1 MDLRNVIFAIAL
13 SFAVLF
19 GWSAFFETPRIEE
32 QKKLE
37 ESGNSL
43 EGVENKSSAPSV
55 NLDKNIAQ
63 NISRED
69 AIKSVD
75 RVVFEN
81 ENVKG
86 SISLKGALIDDIT
99 FKKYNE
105 KINFDK
111 KVSYLNPSK
120 TKEGYYIE
128 TGWAASNI
136 DGISLP
142 NKDSVWN
149 VKGNRKLSSIS
160 PVIIEWNNNSG
171 LIFRKKIELDDKF
184 LFRITQEVQNKSTG
198 IVELYPYAQITR
210 NQKPVLEAGS
220 MSGTLILHDGFIGV
234 FDEDL
239 KEYDYDDIKDKK
251 KEHNAESGWLGITDK
266 YWITALV
273 PDKNQKFK
281 GEFVYKSESF
291 KANYILNKPVVIQPS
306 ASKTSAAKIFV
317 AAKEVKVIDSYA
329 ESEGIN
335 KFDLTIDWGWLY
347 FLTKPL
353 FFIINYLFELT
364 KNFGIAIILVTA
376 AVRLLFFPL
385 ANYSFR
391 SMAKMKILQPELLR
405 LKNLHKEDK
414 VKLQQEMMAL
424 YKREKVNP
432 LSGCL
437 PILIQIPFFFAIYKM
452 LLISLEMRHQPFFG
466 WIKDLSAQDP
476 TSIFNIF
483 GLIPWDPPSFLI
495 IGAWPIMMGATMYL
509 QQKLNPTPPDPIQAK
524 IFMFFPLFLTI
535 ILAPFPSGLV
545 VYWTV
550 NNILTIAQQW
560 VIMKTTTVKTK

>member
-1 MDLRNVIFAIAL
+1 MDLRNVVFAIAL

-19 GWSAFFETPRIEE
+19 GWSVIFETPEIEK
-32 QKKLE
+32 QKKIEQLE
-37 ESGNSL
+37 SRDQ
-43 EGVENKSSAPSV
+43 KSSAPSV
-55 NLDKNIAQ
+55 NFENKSAPIVT
-63 NISRED
+63 REE
-69 AIKSVD
+69 AIKSSD
-75 RVVFEN
+75 RISFEN

-86 SISLKGALIDDIT
+86 TIAIKGGLIDDIT

-105 KINFDK
+105 TIDSDK
-111 KVSYLNPSK
+111 KVTYLNPSE
-120 TKEGYYIE
+120 TNEGYFVE
-128 TGWAASNI
+128 TGWAASNLRKM
-136 DGISLP
+136 SLP
-142 NKDSVWN
+142 NTETIWK
-149 VKGNRKLSSIS
+149 VKGNNKLSDGS

-184 LFRITQEVQNKSTG
+184 LFRITQEIQNKSG
-198 IVELYPYAQITR
+198 ERIELYPYAQITR
-210 NQKPVLEAGS
+210 NQNPDV
-220 MSGTLILHDGFIGV
+220 TDFYILHEGFIGV
-234 FDEDL
+234 FDEEL
-239 KEYDYDDIKDKK
+239 KEESYNDIEDRK
-251 KEHNAESGWLGITDK
+251 KEFNAENGWLGITDK
-266 YWITALV
+266 YWMTALV
-273 PDKNQKFK
+273 PEKNQPFK
-281 GEFVYKSESF
+281 GEFVFKNGF
-291 KANYILNKPVVIQPS
+291 KANYIQNEPVLIQPS
-306 ASKTSAAKIFV
+306 ASGTSKTNIFI
-317 AAKEVKVIDSYA
+317 AAKEVKVIDGYA

-335 KFDLTIDWGWLY
+335 KFDLTIDWGWFY
-347 FLTKPL
+347 FFTKPL
-353 FFIINYLFELT
+353 FFIMNYLFELT
-364 KNFGIAIILVTA
+364 KNFGIAILLVTA

-405 LKNLHKEDK
+405 LKELHKDDK
-414 VKLQQEMMAL
+414 AKLQQEMMGL

-452 LLISLEMRHQPFFG
+452 LFISLEMRHQPFFG

-495 IGAWPIMMGATMYL
+495 IGAWPVMMGATMYL

-560 VIMKTTTVKTK
+560 VIMRTTTVKTK

>member
-1 MDLRNVIFAIAL
+1 MDLRNVVFAIAL

-19 GWSAFFETPRIEE
+19 GWSVIFETPQIEE

-37 ESGNSL
+37 QTQGL
-43 EGVENKSSAPSV
+43 EKNDNKNTDAPSV
-55 NLDKNIAQ
+55 NIEKERVL
-63 NISRED
+63 NISRDD
-69 AIKSVD
+69 AIKSVK
-75 RVVFEN
+75 RVNFEN

-86 SISLKGALIDDIT
+86 SISLKGFLIDDIL
-99 FKKYNE
+99 FKKYNTEVNSNE
-105 KINFDK
+105 KVK
-111 KVSYLNPSK
+111 YLNPSE
-120 TKEGYYIE
+120 TNDGYFVE
-128 TGWAASNI
+128 TGWAASNTNNTP
-136 DGISLP
+136 LP
-142 NKDSVWN
+142 TKNSIWKV
-149 VKGNRKLSSIS
+149 VGNNKLSVGN
-160 PVIIEWNNNSG
+160 PVTAEWNNKSG
-171 LIFRKKIELDDKF
+171 LTFRKKIELDEKF
-184 LFRITQEVQNKSTG
+184 LFKVTQEVQNNSSQR
-198 IVELYPYAQITR
+198 VELYPYAQITR
-210 NQKPVLEAGS
+210 NQDPDVVDFY
-220 MSGTLILHDGFIGV
+220 ILHEGFIGV

-239 KEYDYDDIKDKK
+239 QEEGYDDIKEKK
-251 KEHNAESGWLGITDK
+251 KEYSAGEGWLGITDK
-266 YWITALV
+266 YWLTALV
-273 PDKNQKFK
+273 PEKNQPFK
-281 GEFVYKSESF
+281 GEFTYKNGF
-291 KANYILNKPVVIQPS
+291 KANYIQNKPVVIQPS
-306 ASKTSAAKIFV
+306 GSGISESKVFI
-317 AAKEVKVIDSYA
+317 AAKEVKVIDGYA
-329 ESEGIN
+329 ETEGIN
-335 KFDLTIDWGWLY
+335 KFDLTIDWGWFY
-347 FLTKPL
+347 FFTKPL
-353 FFIINYLFELT
+353 FFIMNYLFELT
-364 KNFGIAIILVTA
+364 KNFGIAIVLVTA

-405 LKNLHKEDK
+405 LKELHKEDK

-452 LLISLEMRHQPFFG
+452 LFISLEMRHQPFFG

-476 TSIFNIF
+476 TSIFNFF

-545 VYWTV
+545 VYWTI

-560 VIMKTTTVKTK
+560 VIYRSTTVKTK

>member
-1 MDLRNVIFAIAL
+1 MDSRNVIFAIAL

-19 GWSAFFETPRIEE
+19 GWSVIFETPKIEE

-37 ESGNSL
+37 QN
-43 EGVENKSSAPSV
+43 ENYQKDVQSPDAPSV
-55 NLDKNIAQ
+55 DVEEKDTNI
-63 NISRED
+63 ISRKD
-69 AIKSVD
+69 AIKSTK
-75 RVVFEN
+75 RISFEN
-81 ENVKG
+81 PNVVG

-105 KINFDK
+105 TLGSDK
-111 KVSYLNPSK
+111 KVTYLNPEE
-120 TKEGYYIE
+120 TNEGYFIE

-136 DGISLP
+136 ESIALP
-142 NKDSVWN
+142 NKNTVWK
-149 VKGNRKLSSIS
+149 VKGNSKLSVGS
-160 PVIIEWNNNSG
+160 PVIIEWDNKSG

-184 LFRITQEVQNKSTG
+184 LFRITQEIQNKSSG
-198 IVELYPYAQITR
+198 VVELYPYAQITR

-234 FDEDL
+234 FNEDL
-239 KEYDYDDIKDKK
+239 EEYDYDDIKDKK

-266 YWITALV
+266 FWITALV
-273 PDKNQKFK
+273 PEKNQSFR

-291 KANYILNKPVVIQPS
+291 KANYILNKPIIVQPS
-306 ASKTSAAKIFV
+306 SSKTSETKIFV
-317 AAKEVKVIDSYA
+317 AAKEVKIIDGYA
-329 ESEGIN
+329 ESEAIN

-405 LKNLHKEDK
+405 LKELHKGDK
-414 VKLQQEMMAL
+414 VKLQQEMMTL

-495 IGAWPIMMGATMYL
+495 IGAWPIMMGTTMYL
-509 QQKLNPTPPDPIQAK
+509 QQKLNPTPPDPVQAK

-535 ILAPFPSGLV
+535 ILAPFPAGLV
-545 VYWTV
+545 VYWTI
-550 NNILTIAQQW
+550 NNVLTIAQQW
-560 VIMKTTTVKTK
+560 VIMRTTTVKTR

>member
-19 GWSAFFETPRIEE
+19 GWSVIFETPQTEE
-32 QKKLE
+32 QKKLQQT
-37 ESGNSL
+37 ESYQKKDGQNPDTPSVN
-43 EGVENKSSAPSV
+43 VENKKVPS
-55 NLDKNIAQ
+55 
-63 NISRED
+63 ISRKD
-69 AIKSVD
+69 AIGSGK
-75 RVVFEN
+75 RIKFEN
-81 ENVKG
+81 ENIKG
-86 SISLKGALIDDIT
+86 SIALEGALIDDII
-99 FKKYNE
+99 FKKYKSRLDSDE
-105 KINFDK
+105 R
-111 KVSYLNPSK
+111 VTYLNPAK
-120 TKEGYYIE
+120 TNDGYFIE
-128 TGWAASNI
+128 TGWASSNI
-136 DGISLP
+136 DKISLP
-142 NKDSVWN
+142 TTKTIWK
-149 VKGNRKLSSIS
+149 VKGNNKLSVGN
-160 PVIIEWNNNSG
+160 PVIVEWDNKSG

-184 LFRITQEVQNKSTG
+184 LFRITQEIQNKSSG

-220 MSGTLILHDGFIGV
+220 MSGTMILHDGFIGV
-234 FDEDL
+234 FNEDL

-251 KEHNAESGWLGITDK
+251 KENNAESGWLGITDK

-273 PDKNQKFK
+273 PEKNQSFK
-281 GEFVYKSESF
+281 GEFVYKDAF
-291 KANYILNKPVVIQPS
+291 KANYILNKPVVVQPS
-306 ASKTSAAKIFV
+306 SAKTSGTKVFI
-317 AAKEVKVIDSYA
+317 AAKEVKVIDGYA
-329 ESEGIN
+329 ESEAIN

-405 LKNLHKEDK
+405 LKELHKGDK
-414 VKLQQEMMAL
+414 VKLQQEMMSL

-495 IGAWPIMMGATMYL
+495 IGAWPVMMGATMYL
-509 QQKLNPTPPDPIQAK
+509 QQKLNPTPPDPVQAK

-545 VYWTV
+545 VYWTI

-560 VIMKTTTVKTK
+560 VIMRTTTVKTK

>member
-19 GWSAFFETPRIEE
+19 GWSVIFETPEVE
-32 QKKLE
+32 NQKKVE
-37 ESGNSL
+37 Q
-43 EGVENKSSAPSV
+43 VENKDKDSSTPSV
-55 NLDKNIAQ
+55 NVGSTVEPIV
-63 NISRED
+63 SRED
-69 AIKSVD
+69 AIKSTK
-75 RVVFEN
+75 RINFEN
-81 ENVKG
+81 ENVVG

-105 KINFDK
+105 TLKSDK
-111 KVSYLNPSK
+111 KVTYLNPEK
-120 TKEGYYIE
+120 TKEGYFVE

-136 DGISLP
+136 QKISLP
-142 NKDSVWN
+142 NKDTIWKI
-149 VKGNRKLSSIS
+149 KGNSKLLSGS
-160 PVIIEWNNNSG
+160 PVTVEWDNKSG

-184 LFRITQEVQNKSTG
+184 LFRITQEIENKSNVV
-198 IVELYPYAQITR
+198 VELYPYAQITR

-220 MSGTLILHDGFIGV
+220 MSGTLILHDGYIGV

-266 YWITALV
+266 FWITALV
-273 PDKNQKFK
+273 PEKNQSFK

-306 ASKTSAAKIFV
+306 SSKTSKAKIFV
-317 AAKEVKVIDSYA
+317 AAKEVKVIDGYA
-329 ESEGIN
+329 ESEAIN

-405 LKNLHKEDK
+405 LKELHKEDK

-476 TSIFNIF
+476 TSIFNFF

-535 ILAPFPSGLV
+535 ILAPFPAGLV
-545 VYWTV
+545 VYWTI
-550 NNILTIAQQW
+550 NNVLTIAQQW
-560 VIMKTTTVKTK
+560 VIMRTTTVKTK